1 MHSLVF
7 EDLLVMMAA
16 ALVAALLLRR
26 LGLPNILS
34 YLLAGCVIGPHVTGW
49 VGEPE
54 SFAFVAE
61 FGVVLLLFSIGL
73 EFSLSRLLALR
84 GSVFG
89 VGGFQVVLCA
99 LLFGA
104 AVYLWGTTVQAAVV
118 IAGALALSSTAIV
131 IRELSSLG
139 QLHQRH
145 GQLAVGVLLFQDL
158 AAIIFLILVPVL
170 AGAEEGGL
178 ASEIAT
184 ALLRG
189 AVLFAILMSVGK
201 WLLPPLYREIAR
213 AHSEEI
219 FVISTLVIVLLAAWL
234 THGFGL
240 SMALG
245 GFVIGMM
252 LGESSFRHQID
263 SDIRGFKDI
272 LLALFFITI
281 GMDIQVDLLLDY
293 WPRLLLFAALL
304 MLVKTALIA
313 LVVGLTGED
322 RYTALRC
329 GLNLAQSGEFA
340 IALLALGQLSGV
352 VPADHASFIVLV
364 AILTMAVSPLLLRY
378 SERITPWLL
387 HTLGVAPPVAAGI
400 PREAEIHQGGHVI
413 VGGYGRIG
421 RVLAGLLEENQVPYI
436 AIDNNV
442 AVVDR
447 ARAEGRNVL
456 FGDSANL
463 QILRSCHIDSALL
476 AVLTFRSL
484 EQARAMIAQ
493 MRSVGINTPV
503 IVRCHEQGHVREL
516 LSLGANRV
524 VPEMQ
529 EASLAIGAQMLEL
542 LDVDHSVIRQQLEA
556 RREHHGDVS

>member
-49 VGEPE
+49 VAEPDA
-54 SFAFVAE
+54 FAFMAE

-73 EFSLSRLLALR
+73 EFSLSRLMALR
-84 GSVFG
+84 GTVFG
-89 VGGFQVVLCA
+89 VGGIQVVVCA

-118 IAGALALSSTAIV
+118 VAGALALSSTAIV
-131 IRELSSLG
+131 TRELSNLG

-178 ASEIAT
+178 AAEIAA

-189 AVLFAILMSVGK
+189 TVLFAILMSVGK

-234 THGFGL
+234 THSFGL

-263 SDIRGFKDI
+263 ADIRGFKDI

-281 GMDIQVDLLLDY
+281 GMSIQVDLLVDY

-304 MLVKTALIA
+304 MLVKTALIT
-313 LVVGLTGED
+313 LVVGLMGED

-340 IALLALGQLSGV
+340 IALLALGRLSGV

-364 AILTMAVSPLLLRY
+364 VILTMAVSPLLLRY
-378 SERITPWLL
+378 SDKVTPWLL
-387 HTLGVAPPVAAGI
+387 RRLGAASSTAETS
-400 PREAEIHQGGHVI
+400 REAEIHRGGHVI

-442 AVVDR
+442 AVVEE
-447 ARAEGRNVL
+447 ARKEGRNVL

-542 LDVDHSVIRQQLEA
+542 LDIDHSLIRRQLEA
-556 RREHHGDVS
+556 RREQHG